1 VFCWLYFIL
10 FYSFHCTDLSPLWW
24 NSFMV
29 LDLFCG
35 YCKLGLF
42 LGLVFTLFTIVT
54 KIGILYWI
62 SWVTPEIFLRMLIRV
77 CHRQNLCVSF
87 YKLLESILWLPL
99 YFISYWLLN
108 LYVAQLLR
116 LGPPTTIITESESR
130 SSSLDNIYISMRSL
144 YL

>member
-1 VFCWLYFIL
+1 LVFCWLHTVLQFS
-10 FYSFHCTDLSPLWW
+10 FYRTFTSCW
-24 NSFMV
+24 NSFMI
-29 LDLFCG
+29 LHLFCG

-42 LGLVFTLFTIVT
+42 LGSVFTLFTIIT

-62 SWVTPEIFLRMLIRV
+62 FWVTPVIFLRVLIRV
-77 CHRQNLCVSF
+77 CQRQNLCVSC
-87 YKLLESILWLPL
+87 YKLLRSILWVPL
-99 YFISYWLLN
+99 YLISYWLLN
-108 LYVAQLLR
+108 LYVAHLLR